1 MAIANNSLDQRINQ
15 TLLFAMSVFALLFV
29 YYAFD
34 FSIRGLSQ
42 DLSAETHLYTAG
54 AVLPNTAIFTHM
66 LAGATITLLAPLQLF
81 TPLRKRFPAL
91 HRVSG
96 YLFFLSAILTAVG
109 GLGFITI
116 NRTIGG
122 PVMDVAFTL
131 YGLCVLVCCV
141 QTIRFARARDFATHR
156 EWALR
161 VFVLAMGSWLYRIQ
175 YGVWFAIM
183 GDIGI
188 GENFSG
194 PFDYFQDFA
203 FFVPYLIGVE
213 IYIRHQRAGRPVLPL
228 YAARGLAV
236 LSIALL
242 SLGTYAFAPIFLG
255 LR

>member
-1 MAIANNSLDQRINQ
+1 MAIANNSLDLRIKR
-15 TLLFAMSVFALLFV
+15 TLLFTMGVFALLFV
-29 YYAFD
+29 YYALD
-34 FSIRGLSQ
+34 FSMRGFTQ

-66 LAGATITLLAPLQLF
+66 LAGATITFLAPLQLF
-81 TPLRKRFPAL
+81 TPLRQRFPAL

-96 YLFFLSAILTAVG
+96 YLFFLSAILTAIG
-109 GLGFITI
+109 GLGFIAI

-131 YGLCVLVCCV
+131 YGLCVLVCCT
-141 QTIRFARARDFATHR
+141 QTIRFARARNFVTHR

-175 YGVWFAIM
+175 YGIWFATM
-183 GDIGI
+183 GDMGI

-228 YAARGLAV
+228 YATRGLAA

-242 SLGTYAFAPIFLG
+242 SLGTYAFAPIFFG